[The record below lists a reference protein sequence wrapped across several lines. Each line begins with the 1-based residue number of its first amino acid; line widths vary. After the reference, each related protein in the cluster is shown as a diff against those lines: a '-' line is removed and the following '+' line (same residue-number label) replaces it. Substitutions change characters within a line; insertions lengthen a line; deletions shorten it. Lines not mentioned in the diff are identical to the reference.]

1 MNSPLEVL
9 HTKLNLLVH
18 IPIFKFLRIWE
29 AGEARHIIQ
38 DHIYLDSWTSVIDLF
53 HILILFYL
61 TLINWGYK
69 CSSPTNLVNVTESVQ
84 FVITFLALSVSP
96 PFVYNALTYDHSS
109 CLFSILSLFYYYWIH
124 RCFRAYLYFL
134 LLSKFSEI
142 WGESAIP
149 SFDVIPSSS
158 IAFYISHNMMQ

>member
-61 TLINWGYK
+61 TLIN
-69 CSSPTNLVNVTESVQ
+69 
-84 FVITFLALSVSP
+84 
-96 PFVYNALTYDHSS
+96 
-109 CLFSILSLFYYYWIH
+109 
-124 RCFRAYLYFL
+124 
-134 LLSKFSEI
+134 
-142 WGESAIP
+142 
-149 SFDVIPSSS
+149 
-158 IAFYISHNMMQ
+158 